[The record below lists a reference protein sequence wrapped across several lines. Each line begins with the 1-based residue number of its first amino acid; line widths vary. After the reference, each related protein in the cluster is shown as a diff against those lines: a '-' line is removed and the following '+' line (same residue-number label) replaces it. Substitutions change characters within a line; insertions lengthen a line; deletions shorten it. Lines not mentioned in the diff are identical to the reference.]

1 MSMVKSIWNSEKIAE
16 KIISLPRFVKRGI
29 MVMFDST
36 ALILILLLS
45 FSIRF
50 GYLYFPEILNSNGNL
65 SAIFW
70 IIISAPFIA
79 IPIFHSFNLY
89 HSIIRFIGL
98 KSMATVSQAITLYAV
113 VWGLITYMIQIPG
126 IPRSAILINW
136 MLALLFIGGSRIFS
150 RWFLVRNITSKS
162 KKKKKVIIYG
172 AGAAGIEL
180 SQTII
185 ASPQFNHAVF
195 IDDDESI
202 QGRHINGIKV
212 FSSSA
217 IKNIVIKYEIDEILL
232 AMPSLR
238 RIRRKEII
246 TLLSQMKIPVKSM
259 PSMIELATGNVRI
272 EDLREINIED
282 LLGRD
287 SVKSHAMLKD
297 LKITGKVVMVSGA
310 GGSIGAELSRQL
322 LLLQPKCIILY
333 DINEFS
339 LYKINSEIEL
349 IKNNTV
355 EFVSILGSVKDRQR
369 LHKVCQYFGVQ
380 AIFHAAAYKHVP
392 MVEHNNSEGVLN
404 NIIGTKEIA
413 EVAIENKV
421 ETFVLISTDK
431 AVRPT
436 NTMGVTKRISEL
448 ILQALAEKEHD
459 TCFTMVRFGNV
470 LDSSGSVIPLFKK
483 QIKYGGPVTVTDIN
497 IVRYFMTKNE
507 AIELVIQ
514 AGAMAS
520 GGDLFVLDMGN
531 PVRIDDMARKMIEL
545 SGLTVRDQF
554 TKDGD
559 IEIQYTGLRPGEK
572 LYEELLVGDNV
583 SSTENPLIMRA
594 KESFID
600 WEKLEPLLNKL
611 EEAAN
616 NSDSQTIR
624 ELLQKI
630 VPEFNPQCEIEDYL
644 FKKKNS

>member
-29 MVMFDST
+29 MVTFDST

-50 GYLYFPEILNSNGNL
+50 GYLYFPEITDSNGNL

-70 IIISAPFIA
+70 VIISTPFIA

-136 MLALLFIGGSRIFS
+136 MLALLFIGGSRIS
-150 RWFLVRNITSKS
+150 ARWFLVRNISSKS
-162 KKKKKVIIYG
+162 KKKKKVMIYG

-185 ASPQFNHAVF
+185 ASSQFNHAVF
-195 IDDDESI
+195 IDDDESM
-202 QGRHINGIKV
+202 QGRHINGIRV
-212 FSSSA
+212 FSSSE
-217 IKNIVIKYEIDEILL
+217 IKSVVIKYEIDEILL

-238 RIRRKEII
+238 RLRRKEII
-246 TLLSQMKIPVKSM
+246 TLLSKMKIPVKSM
-259 PSMIELATGNVRI
+259 PSMIELAMGNVKV
-272 EDLREINIED
+272 EDLREIDIED

-287 SVKSHAMLKD
+287 SVKSYGMSRD
-297 LKITGKVVMVSGA
+297 LKIAGKVVMVSGA

-380 AIFHAAAYKHVP
+380 TIFHAAAYKHVP

-436 NTMGVTKRISEL
+436 NTMGVTKRIAEL

-483 QIKYGGPVTVTDIN
+483 QIKSGGPVTVTDIN

-572 LYEELLVGDNV
+572 LYEELLVGGNV

-600 WEKLEPLLNKL
+600 WDKLEPLLNKL